1 MIPLFDEETR
11 SYEEQKVCHICR
23 KEFCTNEND
32 EKKIKN
38 KHKVRDYCHFT
49 GKFRGAAHNICN
61 LRYKVPKEIPVIAHN
76 LSSYET
82 HFITKQIAEKF
93 KDEFH
98 CIGENIEKY
107 ITSSVP
113 IKKKQ
118 LHTN

>member
-38 KHKVRDYCHFT
+38 KHKVRGYCHFT

-82 HFITKQIAEKF
+82 HFIIKQIAEKF